1 MADDLPPPPPGYA
14 AGAAP
19 QKLSLDDVQ
28 QAYGDLPP
36 PPAGYTIVDPRDLP
50 TKLSLDDVQQSMEA
64 DRSGKYHR
72 GIIDDASKG
81 AGFWTNMRASLAP
94 DVNDQIR
101 RFAASRFPGMSV
113 DEAAKRYG
121 VVNGHIVYADENGD
135 FARETPSVFGGKGAA
150 DTFTRAGDYA
160 ASSVGPFLPGAAGAV
175 AGTAAAESG
184 PGSIA
189 AAGGAAGATDVARQ
203 ALDRFMAGESMHN
216 IDYWNSAGQSA
227 LAAGGQTLGVGA
239 SRLFN
244 SNPLGVSAW
253 ERTQALDPAR
263 IQGTADLEAEARSR
277 GVDLSA
283 GQSTGLRSLQATE
296 RQLGRRPETA
306 DTIYDFTT
314 NQRQQ
319 QVPAAVR
326 AEIGQISPIPPG
338 EGAVGQFR
346 DGAQKVLDDA
356 VTARAVQARQSYSA
370 ALGKDSYF
378 DPDAVSPK
386 GTKLSDLMQRP
397 SMQQAWQKAQ
407 TLAKE
412 DGATLPEMFTKDAE
426 GNLTLNTKT
435 VPDWRSW
442 DYMKRGLD
450 SVIDDNTNSLG
461 RLNTVGRSVNGTKQE
476 LLGILDKA
484 NPDYA
489 AARLQYGKASD
500 TVQELL
506 DGGTGMLHRLKDA
519 QPLDRQA
526 IVRRV
531 FDSGSLT
538 AEEVGRMRGQFALA
552 GRKDDWNAGLAS
564 WLSDKLDDS
573 IAAAGR
579 TGNTPGQFYSKVW
592 QDPRQQAVIRSA
604 LGGDQARIDGI
615 EKLMQV
621 VNASAKGLPEGS
633 PTATDLLATQ
643 SDAGKMIS
651 RGARIAGRLT
661 SLDTYTDLGNQ
672 IVEGWAATKA
682 PQKRIQLAQTLL
694 SPGAADRLRQLSLLS
709 PNSQRAMQLSSQLLT
724 MGGTDASGIRTPA
737 DFVPPSVSRDNTR

>member
-1 MADDLPPPPPGYA
+1 MADDLPPPPDGYV
-14 AGAAP
+14 
-19 QKLSLDDVQ
+19 LSD
-28 QAYGDLPP
+28 GLPP
-36 PPAGYTIVDPRDLP
+36 PPDGYNIVDPKTLDQ
-50 TKLSLDDVQQSMEA
+50 SLTA
-64 DRSGKYHR
+64 DTSGKYHR
-72 GIIDDASKG
+72 GVVDDTSKG
-81 AGFWTNMRASLAP
+81 AGFFTNMRASLAP

-150 DTFTRAGDYA
+150 DTFTRAGNYV
-160 ASSVGPFLPGAAGAV
+160 ASSAGPALPGVAGAAAGV
-175 AGTAAAESG
+175 AAAESG
-184 PGSIA
+184 PGSVA
-189 AAGGAAGATDVARQ
+189 AAGGAAGVVDVARQ
-203 ALDRFMAGESMHN
+203 ATDKWLAGESLHG
-216 IDYWNSAGQSA
+216 IDYSNSAGQAA
-227 LAAGGQTLGVGA
+227 LAAGGQGLGLLGG
-239 SRLFN
+239 RFFN
-244 SNPLGVSAW
+244 RNPLGVSAW
-253 ERTQALDPAR
+253 DRTKALDP
-263 IQGTADLEAEARSR
+263 GTAADASALEAEAKSR

-283 GQSTGLRSLQATE
+283 GQSTDLRSLQATE
-296 RQLGRRPETA
+296 RQLGRYPETA
-306 DTIYDFTT
+306 DMMHDFST
-314 NQRQQ
+314 NQRQTQ
-319 QVPAAVR
+319 IPAAVR
-326 AEIGQISPIPPG
+326 AEIGQISLVPPG

-346 DGAQKVLDDA
+346 DGAQKVLSDA
-356 VTARAVQARQSYSA
+356 LDARSAQARQSYSA
-370 ALGKDSYF
+370 ALGKDPYF

-386 GTKLSDLMQRP
+386 GAKLSDLMQRP

-412 DGATLPEMFTKDAE
+412 DGVTLPEMFTKDTD

-461 RLNTVGRSVNGTKQE
+461 RLNTMGNSVKGTKQE

-489 AARLQYGKASD
+489 TARLQYGKASN

-506 DGGTGMLHRLKDA
+506 DGGAGMLQRLKDA
-519 QPLDRQA
+519 QPMDRQA

-531 FDSGSLT
+531 FDANSLT
-538 AEEVGRMRGQFALA
+538 PEEVGRMRGQFALA
-552 GRKDDWNAGLAS
+552 GRQDDWNAGLAS
-564 WLSDKLDDS
+564 WLSDKLDAS
-573 IAAAGR
+573 VAGAGR

-633 PTATDLLATQ
+633 PTATDMLATQ
-643 SDAGKMIS
+643 SDAGKMVNK
-651 RGARIAGRLT
+651 GARVLGRLG

-672 IVEGWAATKA
+672 IVNGWAAQRA
-682 PQKRIQLAQTLL
+682 PGKRIALAQTLL
-694 SPGAADRLRQLSLLS
+694 SSGAADKLRQLSMLS
-709 PNSQRAMQLSSQLLT
+709 PTSQRALQISSQLLT
-724 MGGTDASGIRTPA
+724 MGGTSASGIRDPA
-737 DFVPPSVSRDNTR
+737 DSAPAASAGSGR